1 MQPRLTAGIG
11 LSAPD
16 HITLPIRQYGRLA
29 SPCSLFTLSL
39 RPYVS
44 VNRLDRE
51 YSVMRHKPDAKAP
64 LARVIEKLGL
74 KKPRP
79 ATTTG
84 NARTQEEIE
93 WEMSA
98 QDALRVLTTAPA
110 PEPDSVAYLNTR
122 ASRPGPEG
130 GFSPQRHGRRME
142 PDPHHPDTPIEPP
155 ESLRRAEPVR
165 AAAHSASPAN
175 RVLVAESNAE
185 LRQTLAT
192 LLTRLG
198 LEVMQAEDGKQ
209 ALFALRTT
217 PFAVAIIDVG
227 LPDMPAEALVARLR
241 KLPEGPNL
249 PVVLTAQDD
258 AALDLEHND
267 WLNIHHYLLKPFTLF
282 GLYQTLS
289 EFCALRK
296 PERLN
301 RHRGSIGLVIE
312 NDATRWMLRRLLT
325 RNGFNITISGRPEQL
340 EKWLMVQTPSPI
352 DGWLVDVDHP
362 ALCDKVLD
370 ELDRMSDAP
379 VITGLPLE
387 RDPADEQTA
396 RQWERKLVERISRL
410 ITPSRLQA
418 AGGGT

>member
-1 MQPRLTAGIG
+1 
-11 LSAPD
+11 
-16 HITLPIRQYGRLA
+16 
-29 SPCSLFTLSL
+29 
-39 RPYVS
+39 
-44 VNRLDRE
+44 
-51 YSVMRHKPDAKAP
+51 MRHKPDAKAP
-64 LARVIEKLGL
+64 LTRVIQKLGL

-79 ATTTG
+79 ASRRAG
-84 NARTQEEIE
+84 DMRTEEEIE

-98 QDALRVLTTAPA
+98 EDALRVLTTSYSPA
-110 PEPDSVAYLNTR
+110 PEHSTPALENSVETADFRPRRYG
-122 ASRPGPEG
+122 SRPA
-130 GFSPQRHGRRME
+130 Q
-142 PDPHHPDTPIEPP
+142 DPHHPETPIEPP
-155 ESLRRAEPVR
+155 ESLRRPEPLKTP
-165 AAAHSASPAN
+165 SQSENPAN

-198 LEVMQAEDGKQ
+198 LDVVQAENGQQ

-217 PFAVAIIDVG
+217 PFAVAIIDVK

-258 AALDLEHND
+258 ASLDLEHSD

-296 PERLN
+296 PERLK

-312 NDATRWMLRRLLT
+312 NDATRWMLRRLLA

-340 EKWLMVQTPSPI
+340 EKWLMVQTTAPI
-352 DGWLVDVDHP
+352 DGWLVDVDNP
-362 ALCDKVLD
+362 VLCDKVLD

-387 RDPADEQTA
+387 RDPEDDQTVQ
-396 RQWERKLVERISRL
+396 QWERKLVERIARL
-410 ITPSRLQA
+410 ITPALAQA
-418 AGGGT
+418 AGDLA